1 MAKADESVT
10 FAINMEDGTSGA
22 AESAAAALKSL
33 RESIKSDTREIGE
46 LQKAMKN
53 LQQGSSVN
61 IEQFRQLKT
70 QLDAKKE
77 AVAKAQSAFLDLG
90 GTFKNTNPPTS
101 RFQAFAQQAQQL
113 PGPLGELVGKFG
125 NLKALLSG
133 GAIALGIAAI
143 AVALVAVTAACVAAA
158 VALGKYGL
166 EQANARRGELLQ
178 LEGLTKM
185 RNWWGLAAGNAKEMQ
200 GAIDRVS
207 GSTTLGRDKLVGYTN
222 ELYRMGLRGQ
232 NLSYALEAAAIK
244 GSALGEEGAKSAMHW
259 AAGMAI
265 AGGSVKKLADDV
277 KARFGGVVAAQM
289 LDLNVQAAKLRENF
303 ALLFTGLKIDDVLT
317 ALSGVAQLFSQSTYS
332 GQSLRAI
339 MTELFKPLVS
349 AIDYLGPLVKRFFQG
364 MIISALQV
372 GIVVLKLR
380 NWFRE
385 AFGTDT
391 MKALDLTTSALWA
404 GRLALLGVGAAVVLT
419 GALIAGALAA
429 ALPFIWGAVAAVGA
443 LAIEGLILAAPFL
456 LGAVAIG
463 ALLAAGYQLY
473 RLWKEIDWS
482 ELGTSIV
489 DGIVNGL
496 KSGAQWV
503 KDAVLELGESAMKTL
518 KATLGIAS
526 PSKEFARLGLAVPEG
541 FEQGVRQGTPGAHQ
555 AIGELGGDAAPAGGP
570 APVAGG
576 AGGRGPVSF
585 TFGDIVLGDPKDKS
599 AADYARDFRDQ
610 LVRELESVAIQIGA
624 PLGGGAV

>member
-10 FAINMEDGTSGA
+10 FAIDMEDGTSGP
-22 AESAAAALKSL
+22 AESAAKALKSL
-33 RESIKSDTREIGE
+33 KDSIKSDTRELGE
-46 LQKAMKN
+46 LQKAMRN
-53 LQQGSSVN
+53 LQQGSVVN
-61 IEQFRQLKT
+61 IEQFQTLKKAI
-70 QLDAKKE
+70 DEKKE
-77 AVAKAQSAFLDLG
+77 SIAKAQSSFLSLG
-90 GTFKNTNPPTS
+90 GSFRDSNPPTG
-101 RFQAFAQQAQQL
+101 RFQAFAQQAQAI
-113 PGPLGELVGKFG
+113 PGPIGDILKRFGSLKELV
-125 NLKALLSG
+125 AG

-143 AVALVAVTAACVAAA
+143 AAALVAVTAAAVAAA

-185 RNWWGLAAGNAKEMQ
+185 RNWFGIAAGNAKEMQ

-232 NLSYALEAAAIK
+232 NLTYALEAASIK
-244 GSALGEEGAKSAMHW
+244 GAALGDEGAKSAMHW

-277 KARFGGVVAAQM
+277 KARFGGVVAMQM
-289 LDLNVQAAKLRENF
+289 LDLNVQAAKLKENF
-303 ALLFTGLKIDDVLT
+303 GLLFTGLDIEGVLRG
-317 ALSGVAQLFSQSTYS
+317 LSGVTQLFSQSTYS
-332 GQSLRAI
+332 GQALRAI
-339 MTELFKPLVS
+339 MTELFKPFTAALEW
-349 AIDYLGPLVKRFFQG
+349 AAPLAKRFFQG
-364 MIISALQV
+364 LIISALQV

-391 MKALDLTTSALWA
+391 WKGLDLMTTALWA
-404 GRLALLGVGAAVVLT
+404 GRLALLGVGAAIVLT
-419 GALIAGALAA
+419 GGLFVA
-429 ALPFIWGAVAAVGA
+429 ALVFATPFIWAAVTAVGA
-443 LAIEGLILAAPFL
+443 LALEGLLLAAPFI

-463 ALLAAGYQLY
+463 ALIAAGYQLY
-473 RLWKEIDWS
+473 KLWQEIDWT

-518 KATLGIAS
+518 KETLGIAS

-541 FEQGVRQGTPGAHQ
+541 FEEGVRQGTPGAHD
-555 AIGELGGDAAPAGGP
+555 AIGELGDATPSTPSGGS
-570 APVAGG
+570 ARGG
-576 AGGRGPVSF
+576 NV
-585 TFGDIVLGDPKDKS
+585 TVNVGDIHIGDVKGQS
-599 AADYARDFRDQ
+599 ARDLARSIREE
-610 LVRELESVAIQIGA
+610 LMRELEGIAIQLGA
-624 PLGGGAV
+624 LGAAT